1 MCSYLFL
8 FIGFFVVLKK
18 IKKAKNGTCMLHMQ
32 LYLVRSEVKEEGRVL
47 RGEDVVGVTEG
58 AWSREGAWSL
68 GAEDEKSSQAE
79 MTRRLCVS
87 FSSCS

>member
-1 MCSYLFL
+1 M
-8 FIGFFVVLKK
+8 
-18 IKKAKNGTCMLHMQ
+18 
-32 LYLVRSEVKEEGRVL
+32 KEEGRVL

-58 AWSREGAWSL
+58 AWPREGAWSL

-87 FSSCS
+87 FSSCSEREIYMY